1 MPNVICKTSSL
12 EEITTNIYRV
22 RLIPKSD
29 FSFRAGQ
36 YLILKITDQERR
48 AFSVASTP
56 IEQDIIELHIGAS
69 EYNSYA
75 MSAIMHIQ
83 NNTNIIIDIPHGHA
97 WLREEKDFPI
107 ILIAG
112 GTGFSYIRSILLT
125 ALAEQADR
133 SISLYWGGRE
143 KKHLYELDALNLLT
157 LRYPNLNVHPV
168 LEYPIDGFK
177 GRYGT
182 VLNAVMDDYGCLSK
196 HYIYLA
202 GPVSMVR
209 KARVFFCAERDAQ
222 PSLMFADAFNIT

>member
-1 MPNVICKTSSL
+1 MPTIICKLSSL
-12 EEITTNIYRV
+12 EEITDNIYRV
-22 RLIPKSD
+22 RLTPESD

-36 YLILKITDQERR
+36 YLILKITDSDHR
-48 AFSVASTP
+48 AFSIASTP
-56 IEQDIIELHIGAS
+56 IEKDIIELHIGAS
-69 EYNSYA
+69 EYNLYA
-75 MSAIMHIQ
+75 ISAIQHFQ
-83 NNTNIIIDIPHGHA
+83 STNYVSVDIPHGHA
-97 WLREEKDFPI
+97 WLRGEKVYPL

-143 KKHLYELDALNLLT
+143 KKHLYELDMLDELAW
-157 LRYPNLNVHPV
+157 RYPNLNVHPV
-168 LEYPIDGFK
+168 LEYPINGFN

-182 VLNAVMDDYGCLSK
+182 VLNAVMQDYHCLSR

-209 KARVFFCAERDAQ
+209 KARVFFCTERNAQ
-222 PSLMFADAFNIT
+222 SSLMFADAFNII